1 MLATAEDGQ
10 DAGNSTTSLY
20 SAALAY
26 LYLVV
31 VVLVLVVLVRGTS
44 VRISKGYPRVSCFRF
59 PRGSCARLQAS
70 GSIEWAEVSGSPARG
85 QLRSREY
92 VVSNPLIVTR
102 VANEF

>member
-1 MLATAEDGQ
+1 MLATAQDAQ

-20 SAALAY
+20 SEALACFV
-26 LYLVV
+26 LGTCGTC
-31 VVLVLVVLVRGTS
+31 VVLVPCTRVRM
-44 VRISKGYPRVSCFRF
+44 SKGYPRVSCFRF